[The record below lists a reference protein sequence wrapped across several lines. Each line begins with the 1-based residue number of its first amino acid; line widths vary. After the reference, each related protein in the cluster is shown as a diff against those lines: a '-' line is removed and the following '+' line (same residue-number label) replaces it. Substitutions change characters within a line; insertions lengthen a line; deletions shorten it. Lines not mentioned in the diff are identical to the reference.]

1 MDGQYRVFFRNLRFE
16 VTKTELARVCWEA
29 GVQALHLNIVRKGNY
44 GKQRMCSAFVEVG
57 SSGDVTR
64 LCQRLNGYHNFAV
77 AEVPLLVEAAEP
89 RRGGKGPPAGWKGAA
104 PKAPA
109 APAPAP
115 AAPAP
120 AAPKQAPAAP
130 KQAPAAPKAEAAAPK
145 AAAAAS
151 ASVPSPTSRAVSGE
165 EDEESAGSSSSDAAG
180 SDTEPP
186 SPGPGIV
193 VARYAKRRKLQYTPT
208 EPGDV
213 EPGVKSDLSS
223 SCS

>member
-1 MDGQYRVFFRNLRFE
+1 M
-16 VTKTELARVCWEA
+16 
-29 GVQALHLNIVRKGNY
+29 QALHLNIVRKGNY

-64 LCQRLNGYHNFAV
+64 LCQRLNGLHNFLV

-89 RRGGKGPPAGWKGAA
+89 RRGGKGVPPAGWKGAA

-130 KQAPAAPKAEAAAPK
+130 KQAPAAPKAAAAAPK

-151 ASVPSPTSRAVSGE
+151 ASVLSPTSRAVSGE
-165 EDEESAGSSSSDAAG
+165 EDEESAERSSSSDAAG

-186 SPGPGIV
+186 SPGIV

-213 EPGVKSDLSS
+213 EPGVKSDSSS